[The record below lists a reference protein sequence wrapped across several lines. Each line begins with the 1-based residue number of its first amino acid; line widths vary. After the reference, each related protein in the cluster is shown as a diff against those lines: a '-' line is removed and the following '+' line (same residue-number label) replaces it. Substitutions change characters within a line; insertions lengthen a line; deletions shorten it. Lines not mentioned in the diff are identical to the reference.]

1 MKGFFHR
8 LLVIDV
14 GAATFHVEHLEST
27 LLAETLGG
35 KGLATRILL
44 EKNPPGVDPLSPENH
59 VVIALGP
66 ATDSALYGSCRHG
79 LFSKSPLTGFYSE
92 SYSGGTLAIPI
103 SRTGFDAI
111 VVHGASQTP
120 VWLEISDKD
129 VHFHDATDLQGTD
142 TYYAE
147 DEILKRVHAA
157 GAGAMVI
164 GPAGENQVRFAVVE
178 NDRWRSAGRTGMGA
192 VLGAKNIK
200 GIAFHGDQRR
210 EFADLEGM
218 KRYARQMLKD
228 LKDHKATLAYRNMGT
243 PMMVA
248 MLNNAGGFPTRY
260 WSQGTMKGWEKI
272 GADAMKE
279 KLEPISR
286 ACKTCFLGCG
296 KLVEVQQGRH
306 KGLKLEGPEYETL
319 YSFGGLCLIDD
330 IEEIVHLND
339 LCDRLG
345 LDTITAGNLSAFAI
359 EASQRGRIDEKLE
372 YGDPDA
378 VADVLHK
385 ISRREGIG
393 DVLADGIREAARQWG
408 LEDIAVHVK
417 GMEPAGYDPRA
428 LKGMGL
434 AYAVSDRGACHLRTT
449 FYKAELAGLIDPDT
463 TDGKAEMLIDFE
475 DRCTLFDCMI
485 LCRFY
490 RDFYLWDQLSEVLRL
505 TTGISAGPK
514 DLKRIAAAVTDST
527 RVFNIREGLTK
538 ADDTLPERFFKEP
551 LPGGKT
557 ITRDQLKTMISDY
570 YRIRSWDMNG
580 MPQTR

>member
-8 LLVIDV
+8 LLIIDV
-14 GAATFHVEHLEST
+14 GEATFHVEHIEEKV
-27 LLAETLGG
+27 LAETLGG

-44 EKNPPGVDPLSPENH
+44 EKNPPGVGPLSPENH

-79 LFSKSPLTGFYSE
+79 IFSKSPLTGFYAE
-92 SYSGGTLAIPI
+92 SYSGGSLAIPI

-111 VVHGASQTP
+111 AVHGAAKTP
-120 VWLEISDKD
+120 VWLEITDTD
-129 VHFHDATDLQGTD
+129 VGFHDATDLQGTD
-142 TYYAE
+142 TYFAE
-147 DEILKRVHAA
+147 DEILKRVNTS

-164 GPAGENQVRFAVVE
+164 GPAGEKQVKFAVVE
-178 NDRWRSAGRTGMGA
+178 NDHWRSSGRTGMGA

-200 GIAFHGDQRR
+200 GIAFHGNQHR
-210 EFADLEGM
+210 EFADPEGM

-228 LKDHKATLAYRNMGT
+228 LKDNKTTLAYRNMGT

-260 WSQGTMKGWEKI
+260 WSEGTMKGWEKI

-279 KLEPISR
+279 KLKPVSR

-296 KLVEVQQGRH
+296 KLVEVQEGRH
-306 KGLKLEGPEYETL
+306 RSLKIEGPEYETL
-319 YSFGGLCLIDD
+319 YSFGGLCLIDE

-339 LCDRLG
+339 ICDRLG

-359 EASQRGRIDEKLE
+359 EASQRGVIDEKLE
-372 YGDPDA
+372 YGEPDA
-378 VADVLHK
+378 VADLLGK

-393 DVLADGIREAARQWG
+393 DVLAGGIRHAAKNWG
-408 LEDIAVHVK
+408 LEDIAIHVK
-417 GMEPAGYDPRA
+417 GLEPAGYDPRA

-490 RDFYLWDQLSEVLRL
+490 RDFYMWDELSEVVKL
-505 TTGISAGPK
+505 TTGISANQ
-514 DLKRIAAAVTDST
+514 DHLKRIAATVADST
-527 RVFNIREGLTK
+527 RMFNIREGLTM

-551 LPGGKT
+551 LPDGQT
-557 ITRDQLKTMISDY
+557 ITRNQLKTMVSDY
-570 YRIRSWDMNG
+570 YRLRGWDQKG
-580 MPQTR
+580 VPKT

>member
-1 MKGFFHR
+1 
-8 LLVIDV
+8 VIDV
-14 GAATFHVEHLEST
+14 GTATFHVEHIEEKV
-27 LLAETLGG
+27 LAETLGG
-35 KGLATRILL
+35 KGLASRILL

-59 VVIALGP
+59 FVIALGP

-79 LFSKSPLTGFYSE
+79 IFSKSPLTGFYAE

-111 VVHGASQTP
+111 AVHGAARTP
-120 VWLEISDKD
+120 VWLEISDNN
-129 VHFHDATDLQGTD
+129 VRFHEAADLQGTD
-142 TYYAE
+142 TYFAE
-147 DEILKRVHAA
+147 DEILKRVNTP

-164 GPAGENQVRFAVVE
+164 GPAGENRVKFAVVE
-178 NDRWRSAGRTGMGA
+178 NDHWRSSGRTGMGA

-200 GIAFHGDQRR
+200 GIAFHGNERR
-210 EFADLEGM
+210 EFADPEGM

-228 LKDHKATLAYRNMGT
+228 LKDNKTTLAYRNMGT

-279 KLEPISR
+279 KLKPVSR

-296 KLVEVQQGRH
+296 KLVEVQEGRH

-345 LDTITAGNLSAFAI
+345 LDTITAGNLCAFAI
-359 EASQRGRIDEKLE
+359 EASQRGVMEEKLE

-378 VADVLHK
+378 VADLLGR

-393 DVLADGIREAARQWG
+393 DVLAGGIRHAAKKWG
-408 LEDIAVHVK
+408 LEDLAIHVK

-490 RDFYLWDQLSEVLRL
+490 RDFYMWDQLSDVLRL
-505 TTGISAGPK
+505 TMGLSTEQE

-527 RVFNIREGLTK
+527 RLFNIREGLTM

-551 LPGGKT
+551 LPGGQT
-557 ITRDQLKTMISDY
+557 ITRDQLKTMVSDY
-570 YRIRSWDMNG
+570 YRIRGWDQKG
-580 MPQTR
+580 VPKI

>member
-8 LLVIDV
+8 LLVIDA
-14 GAATFHVEHLEST
+14 GAATFHVEPVEENVLR
-27 LLAETLGG
+27 ETLGG

-44 EKNPPGVDPLSPENH
+44 EKNPPGVDPLSQENH
-59 VVIALGP
+59 FVIALGP

-79 LFSKSPLTGFYSE
+79 IFSKSPLTGFYAE
-92 SYSGGTLAIPI
+92 SYSGGKLAIPI

-111 VVHGASQTP
+111 AVHGAAKTP
-120 VWLEISDKD
+120 IWIEISDKG
-129 VHFHDATDLQGTD
+129 VRFHDANDLQGTD
-142 TYYAE
+142 TYFAE
-147 DEILKRVHAA
+147 DEILKRVNTP

-164 GPAGENQVRFAVVE
+164 GPAGEKLVKFAVVE
-178 NDRWRSAGRTGMGA
+178 NDHWRSAGRTGMGA

-200 GIAFHGDQRR
+200 GIAFHGNERR
-210 EFADLEGM
+210 AFADPEGM
-218 KRYARQMLKD
+218 KLYARQMLKD
-228 LKDHKATLAYRNMGT
+228 LKDHKAALAYRNNGT
-243 PMMVA
+243 PMMVG

-260 WSQGTMKGWEKI
+260 WSQGTMQGWEKI

-279 KLEPISR
+279 KLKPSSR

-296 KLVEVQQGRH
+296 KLVEVQGGRH
-306 KGLKLEGPEYETL
+306 RGLKLEGPEYETL

-345 LDTITAGNLSAFAI
+345 LDTITAGNLCAFAI
-359 EASQRGRIDEKLE
+359 EASKRGAIDEKLE

-378 VADVLHK
+378 VADLLGR

-393 DVLADGIREAARQWG
+393 EVLAEGIRAAASQWE

-490 RDFYLWDQLSEVLRL
+490 RDFYMWDQLSDVLRL
-505 TTGISAGPK
+505 TMGLSTGQE

-527 RVFNIREGLTK
+527 RRFNIREGLTM

-551 LPGGKT
+551 LPGGQT
-557 ITRDQLKTMISDY
+557 ITRDQFKTMISDY
-570 YRIRSWDMNG
+570 YRTRGWDMNG
-580 MPQTR
+580 VPKT